1 MNPARG
7 IFWPGTTSAVGSHNT
22 NDHSKVVIGENSWN
36 CIALAATFLF
46 SNISYTVDS
55 ICTCG
60 SVLSYLQ
67 VSLLLCP
74 KITEASA
81 RYFCGAK
88 KLHTEP
94 RKISAH
100 LSVGP
105 LGLSRIESDWA
116 ASSNQSQKGSRRRVP
131 PGSWSISVHISCF
144 SRFNLWSTLTPE
156 EFDVKTLISWLASP
170 LAHWDSNC
178 PIETWHKSFLSTFKT
193 C

>member
-88 KLHTEP
+88 KTAYWTSEN
-94 RKISAH
+94 
-100 LSVGP
+100 LSTSQRWAVG
-105 LGLSRIESDWA
+105 IESDWVGLSCQQQPITKRIETKS
-116 ASSNQSQKGSRRRVP
+116 ASR
-131 PGSWSISVHISCF
+131 ILIHISPYQLLQSLQLVIYSDTWRIRRENIDF
-144 SRFNLWSTLTPE
+144 VTGKSSSTLR
-156 EFDVKTLISWLASP
+156 L
-170 LAHWDSNC
+170 
-178 PIETWHKSFLSTFKT
+178 
-193 C
+193 